1 MKWTVLAITSVLV
14 PAALGAACAGPT
26 SDEST
31 NEAIAAAAA
40 LEAAHTASVDRTRE
54 QILML
59 DDLYKTAVV
68 LMTEHYVQDT
78 GTLSAATAAKALFQT
93 MQENG

>member
-14 PAALGAACAGPT
+14 TAALGAACAGPT

-40 LEAAHTASVDRTRE
+40 PSKPPTRRAWIE
-54 QILML
+54 LVNRFSCSTIYIRQRWC
-59 DDLYKTAVV
+59 
-68 LMTEHYVQDT
+68 
-78 GTLSAATAAKALFQT
+78 
-93 MQENG
+93 